1 MAGGNYNNNGGG
13 KRGSFD
19 PSKYE
24 TVKRRKERL
33 RNDYPDSIIYPMQV
47 SGVSYANHFVVYM
60 SLIWKDKK
68 DRVTPP
74 EVITAVAEMTRTVT
88 ADNAAVVA
96 ASIGLLMNADSIG
109 YSLSIAGGRQ
119 ADQYAWV
126 ENCEESATGR
136 ALDNLG
142 YHSGSASQEEMQKVI
157 DTEVITKQ
165 RIDLEGQINN
175 YLQQLSQMGV
185 NLQAVQ
191 TQCIN
196 NVGRQFTYLT
206 ELNIDQLQAVLNV
219 VKAAMP
225 AA

>member
-1 MAGGNYNNNGGG
+1 MAGNYNNDGGG

-33 RNDYPDSIIYPMQV
+33 RNDYPDSVIYPMQV
-47 SGVSYANHFVVYM
+47 SGIGYANHFVVYM

-68 DRVTPP
+68 DRVATPD
-74 EVITAVAEMTRTVT
+74 VIAAVTEMAKTVT
-88 ADNAAVVA
+88 ADNASIVA

-109 YSLSIAGGRQ
+109 YSLSIAGGRS

-126 ENCEESATGR
+126 ENCEESASGR

-142 YHSGSASQEEMQKVI
+142 YHSGSASQEEIQKVI
-157 DTEVITKQ
+157 DTEAITKQ

-175 YLQQLSQMGV
+175 HLQQLSQMGV
-185 NLQAVQ
+185 NLQTVH
-191 TQCIN
+191 TQCVN
-196 NVGRQFTYLT
+196 NVGKPFSYLT
-206 ELNIDQLQAVLNV
+206 ELNLDQLQGVLTV

>member
-1 MAGGNYNNNGGG
+1 MAAGNYNNNGGG

-33 RNDYPDSIIYPMQV
+33 RNDYPDSVIYPMQV
-47 SGVSYANHFVVYM
+47 SGVSYANHFVVFM
-60 SLIWKDKK
+60 TLIWKDKK
-68 DRVTPP
+68 DRVSSP
-74 EVITAVAEMTRTVT
+74 EVIAAVAEMARTVT

-157 DTEVITKQ
+157 DTETITKQ
-165 RIDLEGQINN
+165 RIQVEGQINT
-175 YLQQLSQMGV
+175 YLQQLGQMGI
-185 NLQAVQ
+185 NLQTVHA
-191 TQCIN
+191 QCVN
-196 NVGRQFTYLT
+196 NVGKQFTYLT
-206 ELNIDQLQAVLNV
+206 ELNIDELQSVLTV
-219 VKAAMP
+219 VQAAMP